1 MTEALAIEAD
11 TPELQAAARTLARE
25 WGFRLEPAPD
35 QAYVLRL
42 TGERLELC
50 SRKDA
55 RSGPVFVDWTG
66 GAAAHRRLFGGGR
79 GQPLARAVGLKA
91 GATPTVLDATAGFG
105 RDAFVLAC
113 LGCRVTL
120 LERHPAV
127 AALLQDGLRRACAD
141 AEIGEWVRERM
152 RVVHGDALQWLA
164 GLSGT
169 EHPEVVY
176 LDPMYPERRKP
187 SLVKKEMRALQELL
201 GKDPAAGALLPAA
214 LAAARQRV
222 VVKRPMGAAALNQQ
236 PPTMSIKGKQ
246 HRYDVYVIKAIAHE
260 S

>member
-1 MTEALAIEAD
+1 MTEPLAIEAE
-11 TPELQAAARTLARE
+11 TPELLDAATVLAAE
-25 WGFRLEPAPD
+25 WGFRLSPAPD
-35 QAYVLRL
+35 QEYVLRL
-42 TGERLELC
+42 TGERLELR
-50 SRKDA
+50 SRNNP
-55 RSGPVFVDWTG
+55 RSGSVFVDWAG

-127 AALLQDGLRRACAD
+127 AALLADGHRRASAD
-141 AEIGEWVRERM
+141 AEVGALVRDRM

-164 GLSGT
+164 GLS
-169 EHPEVVY
+169 EAERPDVVY
-176 LDPMYPERRKP
+176 LDPMYPERRKT

-201 GKDPAAGALLPAA
+201 GKDPHAGDLLPAA

-222 VVKRPMGAAALNQQ
+222 VVKRPMGAEALNHQ

-246 HRYDVYVIKAIAHE
+246 HRYDVYVIKALAHE

>member
-1 MTEALAIEAD
+1 MIEPLAIEAG
-11 TPELQAAARTLARE
+11 TPEQQAAAQALASE

-50 SRKDA
+50 SRRDV

-79 GQPLARAVGLKA
+79 GQPLARAVGLKS

-127 AALLQDGLRRACAD
+127 AALLLDGLRRACAD
-141 AEIGEWVRERM
+141 AEVGALVRERM
-152 RVVHGDALQWLA
+152 RVVHGDARQWLA
-164 GLSGT
+164 GLA
-169 EHPEVVY
+169 EAERPEVVY
-176 LDPMYPERRKP
+176 LDPMYPERRKS

-201 GKDPAAGALLPAA
+201 GKDPAADRLLPAA
-214 LAAARQRV
+214 LAAARGRV
-222 VVKRPMGAAALNQQ
+222 VVKRPMNAPPLNQQ
-236 PPTMSIKGKQ
+236 PPTMSIRGKQ

>member
-1 MTEALAIEAD
+1 MTELLAIEAEA
-11 TPELQAAARTLARE
+11 TELRDAARALAAE
-25 WGFRLEPAPD
+25 WGFRLDPAPD
-35 QAYVLRL
+35 QEYVLRL

-50 SRKDA
+50 SRKDP
-55 RSGPVFVDWTG
+55 RSGSVFVDWAG

-127 AALLQDGLRRACAD
+127 AALLQDGWRRACAD
-141 AEIGEWVRERM
+141 AEIGALVRERM
-152 RVVHGDALQWLA
+152 RVIHGDARQWLA
-164 GLSGT
+164 ALPAS
-169 EHPEVVY
+169 ERPDVVY
-176 LDPMYPERRKP
+176 LDPMYPERRKS

-201 GKDPAAGALLPAA
+201 GKDPHAGELLPVA

-222 VVKRPMGAAALNQQ
+222 VVKRPMGAEALNHQ

-246 HRYDVYVIKAIAHE
+246 HRYDVYVTKVLAHDT
-260 S
+260 